1 MVRHVVAQW
10 CEISASVLLSDSL
23 SVQILN
29 LFITVSFS
37 SLERNLNLKLSN
49 CQILTFFVDEISNLS
64 YISFVEELFEH
75 LAMQNL

>member
-49 CQILTFFVDEISNLS
+49 CQILTFFVDEMNLS
-64 YISFVEELFEH
+64 YISFVEELIEH

>member
-29 LFITVSFS
+29 LFITVSVFY
-37 SLERNLNLKLSN
+37 
-49 CQILTFFVDEISNLS
+49 SNLS